1 MTTDDIKTAI
11 ETGIPG
17 SVAEVDDPMGGGD
30 HLRALVIAS
39 GFEGKSLVQ
48 QHLMV
53 EEAVKAFRADGSLH
67 ALQLKT
73 ATPQQA
79 ADLGLVRPEAPS
91 NLLRL
96 RRGPAPQQPPSP
108 DA

>member
-1 MTTDDIKTAI
+1 MTIDDIKNAI
-11 ETGIPG
+11 EKGIPG
-17 SVAEVDDPMGGGD
+17 AVAEVDDPMGGGGD
-30 HLRALVIAS
+30 HLRALVIAAA
-39 GFEGKSLVQ
+39 FEGKSLVQ

-53 EEAVKAFRADGSLH
+53 EESVKAFRADGRLH

-79 ADLGLVRPEAPS
+79 VEHGLVKPEAPS

-96 RRGPAPQQPPSP
+96 RRGPAPEAPPAP
-108 DA
+108 